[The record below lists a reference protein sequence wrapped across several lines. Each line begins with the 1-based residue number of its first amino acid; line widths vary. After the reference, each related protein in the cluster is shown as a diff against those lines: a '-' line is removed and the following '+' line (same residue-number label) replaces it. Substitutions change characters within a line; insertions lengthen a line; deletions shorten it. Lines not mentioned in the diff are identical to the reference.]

1 MKYTKP
7 PLELEDQIKLLESRG
22 LEIPDKNRALHYL
35 SKISYYRLRA
45 YMLPF
50 QSPDDTE
57 HKFRT
62 GTSFDDIL
70 NLYIF
75 DRELRFLI
83 FDAIERIEIAIRT
96 QIIYQYSIEYGF
108 DFYCNKSLYHDE
120 TIFEQTL
127 ESLIQEIDRSHEIFL
142 KHFRTKYFEEKYP
155 PSIMALEVSSFGT
168 LSKLFRNLKMCRAK
182 KRVAQSF
189 SVSPYILESWMQSTT
204 YIRNIVAHH
213 ARLWNRK
220 LTTRPT
226 LLEFVPKDRV
236 WLSSND
242 IPANKLY
249 AFCAC
254 IMYLKKTINPG
265 TSFGKRLT
273 ELVNRYPVVDVR
285 QMGFPVNWKKEA
297 IWQ

>member
-7 PLELEDQIKLLESRG
+7 PLQLKNQIKLLESRG
-22 LEIPDKNRALHYL
+22 LIIDNKPRACHYL

-50 QSPDDTE
+50 QSPEDKE
-57 HKFRT
+57 HKFRA

-75 DRELRFLI
+75 DRELRLLI
-83 FDAIERIEIAIRT
+83 FDAIERIEIAVRT
-96 QIIYQYSIEYGF
+96 QIIYQFSIEYGF
-108 DFYCNKSLYHDE
+108 DFYCNKSLFHDE
-120 TIFEQTL
+120 AIFEQTL
-127 ESLIQEIDRSHEIFL
+127 ESLTQEIDRSHEIFL
-142 KHFRTKYFEEKYP
+142 KHFKTKYTDEKFP

-168 LSKLFRNLKMCRAK
+168 LSKLFRNLRMSNAK
-182 KRVAQSF
+182 KRVAQAF
-189 SVSPYILESWMQSTT
+189 FVSPYILESWMQSTT

-226 LLEFVPKDRV
+226 LLEFVHKEKV

-249 AFCAC
+249 SFCAC
-254 IMYLKKTINPG
+254 VMYLKKTINPG
-265 TSFGKRLT
+265 TTFGYRLQ
-273 ELVNRYPVVDVR
+273 ELIKKYPVADIK
-285 QMGFPVNWKKEA
+285 QMGFPANWGKESL
-297 IWQ
+297 WK